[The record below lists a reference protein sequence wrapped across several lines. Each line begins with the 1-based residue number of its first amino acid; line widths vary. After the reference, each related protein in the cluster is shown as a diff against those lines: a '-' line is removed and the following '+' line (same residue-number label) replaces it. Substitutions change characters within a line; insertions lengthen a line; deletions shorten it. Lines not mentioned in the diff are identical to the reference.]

1 MAGLFSPRSGRGHFR
16 GGLEEA
22 AWEGRLSS
30 RSPSFSDSRSIPRG
44 LAQPGRPT
52 DIAPHPHSG
61 VKHKEQGHP
70 ARGQWA
76 GHSFPATSPFALR
89 APQAGL
95 DWAGSSRFQHS
106 RGAQGGQAPGIGV
119 GKRLTRQSPEA
130 SYQELA
136 GSRSCRHAQSFGTHT
151 HVVHT
156 HTHTIHTQ
164 THPLGTCMIR
174 THSHQTHILSASRTQ
189 NLMSPHSHCD
199 PAPLTRV
206 RQWKQL
212 MCNAFQKVSSS
223 LGPLSPRQRGHRVEW
238 VQGCLLKATGSPL
251 FPSGV

>member
-70 ARGQWA
+70 TRGQWA

-151 HVVHT
+151 RGSHTHSHHT
-156 HTHTIHTQ
+156 HTNTSSRHLHDSHTLT
-164 THPLGTCMIR
+164 PD
-174 THSHQTHILSASRTQ
+174 THSLSQSHTE
-189 NLMSPHSHCD
+189 PHES
-199 PAPLTRV
+199 
-206 RQWKQL
+206 
-212 MCNAFQKVSSS
+212 
-223 LGPLSPRQRGHRVEW
+223 PLS
-238 VQGCLLKATGSPL
+238 L
-251 FPSGV
+251 